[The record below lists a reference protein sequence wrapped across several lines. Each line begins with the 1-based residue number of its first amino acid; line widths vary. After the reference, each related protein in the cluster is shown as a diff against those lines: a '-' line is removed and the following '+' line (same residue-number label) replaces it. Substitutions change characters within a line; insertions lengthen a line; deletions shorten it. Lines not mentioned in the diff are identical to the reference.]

1 MVGSARVAVK
11 HGLGGIQRGLAE
23 RTVRA
28 GACWHRPVPGSVA
41 STRPVPGSPE
51 QTFR

>member
-23 RTVRA
+23 RTA
-28 GACWHRPVPGSVA
+28 
-41 STRPVPGSPE
+41 
-51 QTFR
+51 